1 MEGIKTMRKVITKL
15 INPQQ
20 AHIVAKIVRQTSL
33 REAVVGCEE

>member
-20 AHIVAKIVRQTSL
+20 AHRVPKIVRQTSL
-33 REAVVGCEE
+33 KEAVVGGEE